1 MTKVLLS
8 TGGTGGHIFP
18 ILSLYLKLKEINEI
32 EDVKIITDPRVKKFI
47 NIADIE
53 TESDW
58 KIIKS
63 DSPFR
68 KKGIIHLVKTFSC
81 IFFSTLKCL
90 YFIISFKPKTIIGSG
105 GYASVP
111 VLLASLILR
120 KSFILHETNAV
131 LGRVNRLFLPFSK
144 KLLSGYKDLKNFP
157 KKYDN
162 KFFHVGQL
170 VRDEFLEVSRN
181 KIKSKNNDRYENKPL
196 KILILGGSQ
205 GAKVFGEKL
214 PKCFKYLNQNKIKLS
229 IKQQVHK
236 EQLDNINEFY
246 KNNTQFD
253 VSLFEFKKNIQHY
266 IAECNIV
273 ICRSGSSTLAELS
286 ILNKPFIAIPL
297 PTSLDNHQYFNAKYY
312 YDNNC
317 CWLLEENSEDFEE
330 KMVNI
335 LMNIY
340 NSDALLSSK
349 VKNLIELDK
358 KNAIDNFLTHILHN
372 NGLTNK

>member
-18 ILSLYLKLKEINEI
+18 VLGLYLKLKKIKEI
-32 EDVKIITDPRVKKFI
+32 EDVKIITDHRAKKFI
-47 NIADIE
+47 NISDIE
-53 TESDW
+53 
-58 KIIKS
+58 IIKS

-81 IFFSTLKCL
+81 ILFSTLKCL

-120 KSFILHETNAV
+120 KSFILYETNAV

-144 KLLSGYKDLKNFP
+144 KLLSGYKNLKNLP
-157 KKYDN
+157 KKYN
-162 KFFHVGQL
+162 GKFFHVGQL
-170 VRDEFLEVSRN
+170 VRDEFLEASRN
-181 KIKSKNNDRYENKPL
+181 KIKSKNNDIYKNKPL

-214 PKCFKYLNQNKIKLS
+214 TKCFKYLNQNKIKLS
-229 IKQQVHK
+229 IKQQVQK
-236 EQLDNINEFY
+236 EQLDDINEFY
-246 KNNTQFD
+246 KNNTRFD
-253 VSLFEFKKNIQHY
+253 VSLFEFKKNIQNY
-266 IAECNIV
+266 IAECDIV

-297 PTSLDNHQYFNAKYY
+297 PSSLDNHQYFNAKHY

-349 VKNLIELDK
+349 VKNLIELNK